1 MSNVVYCAL
10 EVVFALLIVNFLLQ
24 NELLAK
30 KCIYLR
36 PLTIDKLQIK
46 RIKDYGNQQH
56 WNQRWSRMERV
67 ER

>member
-1 MSNVVYCAL
+1 MSNVVICAP
-10 EVVFALLIVNFLLQ
+10 EVESALLFVNFLLQ
-24 NELLAK
+24 NELIAK

-56 WNQRWSRMERV
+56 WKQRWSRMERV